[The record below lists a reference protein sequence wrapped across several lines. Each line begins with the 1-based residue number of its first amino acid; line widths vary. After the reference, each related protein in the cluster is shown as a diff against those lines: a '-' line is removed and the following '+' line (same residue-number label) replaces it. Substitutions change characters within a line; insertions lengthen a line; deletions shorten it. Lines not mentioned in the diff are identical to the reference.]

1 MSLLKVN
8 TIQHGSISSGGIELA
23 ADGSVKVG
31 GIQAPS
37 GGGYGRR
44 NLLING
50 DFKIQQRAI
59 ENATSQSGYVYGAD
73 QWFLKLESSGPILKS
88 EQYVTYDG
96 IVVIAQTN
104 SADIQQT
111 SGQINV
117 FGTAVEGSHF
127 GGLSPNEPTVL
138 SFKFSQAGLTLTNG
152 VSYNLGGAIVNY
164 NTQGSV
170 SSSFPFQC
178 TFTYDSA
185 NPNEVHTFEVAVP
198 GKLIESDNY
207 ARLGVLF
214 NLGSSSDMEVTPNVN
229 QIWVFTEVV
238 GATSAALRPYVYTQG
253 SNKLWNIFNVQFEKG
268 IKATTFE
275 FVPYEQTLRE
285 CQRYFQTI
293 VSPKGISNEVFASG
307 KTIAGAQGSSYIHC
321 MFRLPVRMYD
331 RPSLYVSG
339 ENPQS
344 AGDIVMIEDPSS
356 NMVFN
361 VDKYAVNTWLIRSPS
376 YDSFVLSLNY
386 SSTPTTNTIYYLY
399 NTSTTLQL
407 GAEAPLL

>member
-50 DFKIQQRAI
+50 DFRIDQRVP

-73 QWFLKLESSGPILKS
+73 QWFLKLESTSPILKS
-88 EQYVTYDG
+88 YRDVSYDG
-96 IVVIAQTN
+96 IVVAAQTN
-104 SADIQQT
+104 SSDNISQT
-111 SGQINV
+111 SGQVNV

-127 GGLSPNEPTVL
+127 GGLSLNEPTVL

-152 VSYNLGGAIVNY
+152 ASYNLGGAVVHY
-164 NTQGSV
+164 STQGNV
-170 SSSFPFQC
+170 TWSFPFQF
-178 TFTYDSA
+178 TFTYDSV

-198 GKLIESDNY
+198 GKLIEGDDY

-214 NLGSSSDMEVTPNVN
+214 NLGSSTDMEVSPTGS
-229 QIWVFTEVV
+229 WVQAEVV
-238 GATSAALRPYVYTQG
+238 GATSAALRPYVYSQ
-253 SNKLWNIFNVQFEKG
+253 NNNVLWNFSDVQLEKG
-268 IKATTFE
+268 VKATTFE
-275 FVPYEQTLRE
+275 YVPYEQTLRE

-293 VSPKGISNEVFASG
+293 VSPIYTSNEVFASG

-339 ENPQS
+339 ENPQ
-344 AGDIVMIEDPSS
+344 ANGDIVMIEDPSS

-361 VDKYAVNTWLIRSPS
+361 VEKYAVNKWLIRSPS

-386 SSTPTTNTIYYLY
+386 TSTPTTNTIYYLF
-399 NTSTTLQL
+399 NTSTTLRL

>member
-31 GIQAPS
+31 GVQAPS

-50 DFKIQQRAI
+50 DFKIQQRDP
-59 ENATSQSGYVYGAD
+59 ESATSQSGYVYGAD

-96 IVVIAQTN
+96 IVVVAQTN
-104 SADIQQT
+104 SADISQQS

-214 NLGSSSDMEVTPNVN
+214 NLGSSSDMEVTTPPGT
-229 QIWVFTEVV
+229 WVFTEVV

-285 CQRYFQTI
+285 CQRYFQTL
-293 VSPKGISNEVFASG
+293 VSPKGLNDEVFASG
-307 KTIAGAQGSSYIHC
+307 KTITVQQGTSFINC
-321 MFRLPVRMYD
+321 MFKLPVRMYD
-331 RPSLYVSG
+331 KPDLYVSG
-339 ENPQS
+339 EDTQS
-344 AGDIVMIEDPSS
+344 AGDIEMRLDPSFTTGLD
-356 NMVFN
+356 V
-361 VDKYAVNTWLIRSPS
+361 VKYASNFWTISHPTN
-376 YDSFVLSLNY
+376 DSFVLRFSY
-386 SSTPTTNTIYYLY
+386 TTSPTTNTIYYLY
-399 NTSTTLQL
+399 NMSTTLRL